1 MGQSPLRVIIADD
14 HRIFLEGVKSVLDKV
29 GSFCVEVVGEAVN
42 GQEALELVREHPV
55 DLLLLDLNMPVM
67 DGLQVLAVLQAE
79 RRKKIKTIVLTMY
92 DDPRIVKSAFKRGAK
107 GFLLK
112 RYAVD
117 ELEPAL
123 IEVMSGRPYL
133 GTGVKLLQEKG
144 MEPIVARPRLIV
156 FPDGFVDRYRLTRR
170 ELEVLKLITQALSN
184 KEIAKSLY
192 ISDQTVSVHRK
203 NIMRKLGVT
212 NTASL
217 IKMAYDYSLV

>member
-14 HRIFLEGVKSVLDKV
+14 HRIFLEGVKSVLDKI

-117 ELEPAL
+117 ELEQRG
-123 IEVMSGRPYL
+123 EEHQL
-133 GTGVKLLQEKG
+133 G
-144 MEPIVARPRLIV
+144 
-156 FPDGFVDRYRLTRR
+156 PDGQHVAGRI
-170 ELEVLKLITQALSN
+170 EQA
-184 KEIAKSLY
+184 
-192 ISDQTVSVHRK
+192 DQR
-203 NIMRKLGVT
+203 
-212 NTASL
+212 
-217 IKMAYDYSLV
+217 